1 MGSWRK
7 IAQGYHKKEHKAISR
22 FEVKHCQQQQKLI
35 QSYVKCLWMR
45 DFLEGIVL
53 MRPKSFQRFV
63 KQCFAKSANTKLG
76 LLSAGPTRVGM
87 QAWASEGFL
96 PVEGFLPFFPGGP
109 KVLKFSFYP
118 SKLKQQSF
126 LLIISKSRGVQSP
139 PLSPLPTPMDARSGR
154 MIARAPSVSVI
165 NTVLLV

>member
-1 MGSWRK
+1 
-7 IAQGYHKKEHKAISR
+7 
-22 FEVKHCQQQQKLI
+22 
-35 QSYVKCLWMR
+35 MR

-118 SKLKQQSF
+118 SKLKKQSF
-126 LLIISKSRGVQSP
+126 LLIISKSRGSKAP
-139 PLSPLPTPMDARSGR
+139 PVPPSDAHGCKVREDDSTR
-154 MIARAPSVSVI
+154 AKCFCNQHSIASVSQSRVYQLKYFI
-165 NTVLLV
+165 SKS